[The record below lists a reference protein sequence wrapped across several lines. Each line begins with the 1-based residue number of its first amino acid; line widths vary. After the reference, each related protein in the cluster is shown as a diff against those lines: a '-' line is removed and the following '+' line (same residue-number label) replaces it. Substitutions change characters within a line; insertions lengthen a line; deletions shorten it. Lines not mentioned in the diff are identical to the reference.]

1 MSQTEPWAPLASSNV
16 AAARWIDFEGGW
28 LDVRF
33 VDGSEYRYYGVPHAV
48 FSALLEAPSKGRF
61 VHRHLKGRYDYARL

>member
-1 MSQTEPWAPLASSNV
+1 
-16 AAARWIDFEGGW
+16 
-28 LDVRF
+28 